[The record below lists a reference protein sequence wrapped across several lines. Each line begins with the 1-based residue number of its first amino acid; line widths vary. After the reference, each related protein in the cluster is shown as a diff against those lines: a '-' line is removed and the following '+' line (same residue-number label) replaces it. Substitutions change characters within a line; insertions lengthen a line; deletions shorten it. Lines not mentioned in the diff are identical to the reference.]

1 MKKHEILIH
10 YISLQ
15 CNCLALR
22 NIRPSLIEVNNVNR
36 MPRCCYLSKTNA
48 LSYQVNHIRFPNL
61 ALFTGESLSK
71 DNWILWR
78 LDYWICFLASF
89 FLSFLEVWCALAS
102 FCQSQQGGG
111 GNACGH
117 CFGMF
122 HSRILDVW
130 ASLTDFD
137 KLEAPTFVALPNMLR
152 SQFTRMIHL
161 KIGWDIYTRQCISR
175 LLFIK
180 MFSVHPKWTLR
191 IEQPRGPSSS
201 PPWRPPPSR
210 RASPQ
215 PCTPRTTA
223 SPASPGVDAD
233 EDGMFS
239 SICPTK
245 YLGLKKRDI

>member
-22 NIRPSLIEVNNVNR
+22 NIRLSLIEVNNVNR

-89 FLSFLEVWCALAS
+89 FLSFLGRLMCVGIVLSKSAGRWGKCLRPLLWHVS
-102 FCQSQQGGG
+102 QSD
-111 GNACGH
+111 
-117 CFGMF
+117 F
-122 HSRILDVW
+122 RRLRLW
-130 ASLTDFD
+130 ASLTAFD

-161 KIGWDIYTRQCISR
+161 KIGWDIYTRQCISI

-180 MFSVHPKWTLR
+180 MFSVHRKCTLR

-201 PPWRPPPSR
+201 PPWQPPPSR

-215 PCTPRTTA
+215 PCTPRTIA
-223 SPASPGVDAD
+223 SPASPDMDAD
-233 EDGMFS
+233 EDGMVFS
-239 SICPTK
+239 LAMPSK
-245 YLGLKKRDI
+245 F

>member
-22 NIRPSLIEVNNVNR
+22 NIRLSLIEVNNVNR

-89 FLSFLEVWCALAS
+89 FCHSWDVWCALAS

-130 ASLTDFD
+130 ASLTAFD
-137 KLEAPTFVALPNMLR
+137 KLEAPTFVALPNMLK

-161 KIGWDIYTRQCISR
+161 KIGWDIYTRQCTYIKT
-175 LLFIK
+175 IK

-201 PPWRPPPSR
+201 PPWPPPPSR

-223 SPASPGVDAD
+223 SPASPDVDAD
-233 EDGMFS
+233 EDGDDMNMRFFTG
-239 SICPTK
+239 PAQK
-245 YLGLKKRDI
+245 DI